1 MAIRINPDG
10 SITVGILP
18 EENKQE
24 SKAVEQTAETPKKKS
39 TKKSK

>member
-1 MAIRINPDG
+1 MVRHNADG

-18 EENKQE
+18 EEDKQE
-24 SKAVEQTAETPKKKS
+24 SKAVEQTAETPKKKP